1 MKKLILEELFLT
13 QKDFMEVV
21 SGTDTGDTFTNLNGS
36 ASSARKQ
43 ISAILTSLLYMDI
56 VAGNDEDLKDHLRIA
71 MGNLTMAK
79 DISFGVFRRR
89 KAGVD
94 LYKNEMEKMQRAYI
108 DNYYNA
114 MDSLIECL
122 ESDTEDK
129 LNWQKTPYCKLRES
143 LIIKSMD
150 EFNLLYPID
159 SSYLFFFRTI
169 PLQREILD
177 DIMSDYFERT
187 KEKEDMT
194 TRLKRALAQ
203 LTVATAIR
211 QFDIQELPATIRNLH
226 DDSSA
231 QRQASGE
238 ESRLLKLAGQLVSK
252 ATDTIK
258 NIDLVLSDPE
268 SGNVETQTSFNE
280 PDDKIYLMA

>member
-21 SGTDTGDTFTNLNGS
+21 SGTDANDTFTNLNGS

-56 VAGNDEDLKDHLRIA
+56 VAGDDNELKDYLRIA
-71 MGNLTMAK
+71 MGNFTMAK

-114 MDSLIECL
+114 MDSLIEHL
-122 ESDTEDK
+122 EADKEDK
-129 LNWQKTPYCKLRES
+129 LRWKETPYCKLRES
-143 LIIKSMD
+143 LIIKSAD

-159 SSYLFFFRTI
+159 GSYLFFFRTI
-169 PLQREILD
+169 PLQRELLD
-177 DIMSDYFERT
+177 ETLSGYFERT
-187 KEKEDMT
+187 KEKAEMT

-211 QFDIQELPATIRNLH
+211 QFDIQEMPATIRNLH

-231 QRQASGE
+231 QRQAGNE
-238 ESRLLKLAGQLVSK
+238 QSRLLKLAGQLVSK

-258 NIDLVLSDPE
+258 NIDLALTDPE
-268 SGNVETQTSFNE
+268 SGNVETETSFNE
-280 PDDKIYLMA
+280 PDDKIFLMA